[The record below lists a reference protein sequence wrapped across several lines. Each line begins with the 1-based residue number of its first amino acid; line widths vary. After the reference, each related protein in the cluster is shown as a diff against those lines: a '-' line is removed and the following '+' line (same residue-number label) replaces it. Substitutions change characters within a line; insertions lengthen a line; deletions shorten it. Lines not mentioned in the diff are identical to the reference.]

1 MEIFKEIE
9 ALRAYLRKASA
20 KGGSVGLVP
29 TMGFLHEGHLSLIK
43 RARRENDVVV
53 VSLFVNPTQFG
64 PGEDLESYP
73 RNFERDSTLTAA
85 EGADAL
91 FAPEPEEMYFPDYA
105 THVEVTGSLTKGLCG
120 RSRPTHFRGVTSV
133 VAKLFNIVKPDRAYF
148 GQKDAQQ
155 VAVIRRMVRD
165 LNFDLEIIACPIVR
179 EADGLAKSSRNI
191 YLSEEERRQALS
203 LNRSLDLARKLIE
216 AGERSGE
223 KVRGVLM
230 EAIAANPLAEID
242 YVEVVDAGSL
252 EPAGTLSGEVLI
264 ALAVRFGKARLID
277 NTIVEV

>member
-73 RNFERDSTLTAA
+73 RNFERDSALTAA